1 MRRPSVFAA
10 IRDLMGFKNN
20 EEMAFIANFDLS
32 TIAHGCSEK
41 TSDKFE
47 TAKRILLLCKNLDI
61 TAGLYTKEPPGGRAM
76 ETGDGYWVVL
86 YDYPDHFE
94 GLANFINEQRFK

>member
-10 IRDLMGFKNN
+10 IRDLMEFKNN